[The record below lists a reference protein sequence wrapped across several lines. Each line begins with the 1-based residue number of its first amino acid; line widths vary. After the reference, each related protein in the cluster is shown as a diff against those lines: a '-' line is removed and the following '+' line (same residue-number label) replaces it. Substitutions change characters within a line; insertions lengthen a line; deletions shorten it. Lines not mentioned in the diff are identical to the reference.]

1 MEIFSLIS
9 LVFAI
14 RAMQM
19 RYHGSVGG
27 FEYEAAVVCDD
38 DYV

>member
-27 FEYEAAVVCDD
+27 FEYAVVCDD